1 MDINTFKNQLIGQ
14 KEGIQYALDL
24 LETQKKALL
33 KGMETIDKKLKE
45 LE

>member
-1 MDINTFKNQLIGQ
+1 MEEFKNQLIGQ

-33 KGMETIDKKLKE
+33 KGIETIDKKLKE
-45 LE
+45 LK

>member
-24 LETQKKALL
+24 LETQRKALL
-33 KGMETIDKKLKE
+33 KGMVTIDKKLKE